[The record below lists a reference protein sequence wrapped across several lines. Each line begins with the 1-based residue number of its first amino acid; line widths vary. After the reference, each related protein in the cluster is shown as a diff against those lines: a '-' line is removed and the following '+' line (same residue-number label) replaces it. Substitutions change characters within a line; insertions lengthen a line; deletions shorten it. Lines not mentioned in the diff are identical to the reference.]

1 MESLKDESVRAV
13 TLVTARLIIGISE
26 FDCKAEFLTIM
37 ARYT

>member
-1 MESLKDESVRAV
+1 
-13 TLVTARLIIGISE
+13 VTARMIIGVSE